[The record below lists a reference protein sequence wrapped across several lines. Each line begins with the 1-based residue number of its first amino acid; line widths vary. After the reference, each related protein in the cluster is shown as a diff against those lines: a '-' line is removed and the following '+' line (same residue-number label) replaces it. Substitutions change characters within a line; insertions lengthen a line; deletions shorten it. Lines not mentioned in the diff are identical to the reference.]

1 MEKKCPICSFPLP
14 NPKHFTCNHIFCP
27 FCYTHSLF
35 SENIR
40 NLQISTRE
48 IISICQQCN
57 KGKISLTLQQFSSYF
72 SQNQIPLKN
81 CPKHNKKTFS
91 FCKNCN
97 IHLCEDCF
105 TLFHNDYF
113 KSHEIINMP
122 EIFSLQKKCKK
133 HMKIFEFICFKCKEE
148 ICSDCLEK
156 HHMHDIYEI
165 NDIIIR
171 AIGTTKFK
179 EYKDYFN
186 YLTQKE
192 ISIRD
197 IINSDYNKNIV
208 KIEMIMKNLIKLK
221 ENYKKNIENLYK
233 KISEYFFFLKNLY
246 YFYYISMNLNTIK
259 NNVIMKKYVFLMNK
273 NKDNLVNEELLN
285 FFDLNLFSHNSN
297 EFLDKIEENI
307 FFFDKKKPFECKLNK
322 LVFKFKQKFDKN
334 KDSIVDIQNFDNKN
348 VIFATKNGKIFNF
361 SLETFEIIN
370 EFKAHDEKIS
380 KILIINSNEKNSNS
394 NEKNSNEKNL
404 ISIEKNSN
412 EFNLISSSFD
422 KTIKLFTYSNNNFI
436 LKHTF
441 KGHKG
446 KITCMILIN
455 NNENSSEN
463 FFISGSSDNNLK
475 LWSLNEF
482 KCVKTLANGH
492 KMSVNDIIQISNK
505 KIASVSQEKIIIW
518 NLEKFSIEYFFEF
531 DLNVNKMI
539 LLEENK
545 ILLANENNLGIF
557 NLKNKK
563 ISNLKFSKNIEKGEI
578 NFLFKMTNLNCFLT
592 CRSENI
598 IEIWN
603 SDLAILSP
611 EKNSCETILYGHKS
625 SVNCAICLENDD
637 FIISGDE
644 NGTIFVWENTIVKD
658 FIEDE

>member
-1 MEKKCPICSFPLP
+1 MEKKCSFCSFPLP
-14 NPKHFTCNHIFCP
+14 NPKYFTCNHIFCP
-27 FCYTHSLF
+27 FCYTRKLF

-40 NLQISTRE
+40 NLSLSSSE
-48 IISICQQCN
+48 IISFCECN
-57 KGKISLTLQQFSSYF
+57 KGKISLTLKEFSSYF
-72 SQNQIPLKN
+72 NQNQIPSKN
-81 CPKHNKKTFS
+81 CSKHNKKTFS

-122 EIFSLQKKCKK
+122 EIFTLLKKCKK
-133 HMKIFEFICFKCKEE
+133 HNKIFEFICFKCKEE
-148 ICSDCLEK
+148 ICSDCIEK
-156 HHMHDIYEI
+156 HHTHDIYEI

-171 AIGTTKFK
+171 AIGTTNFK

-192 ISIRD
+192 IFIRD
-197 IINSDYNKNIV
+197 KINSDYNKNI
-208 KIEMIMKNLIKLK
+208 IEIDLIMKNLMKLK
-221 ENYKKNIENLYK
+221 ENYQLKIKNLFK
-233 KISEYFFFLKNLY
+233 LISDYFFFLKNLY
-246 YFYYISMNLNTIK
+246 YFYYISLNLNSLK
-259 NNVIMKKYVFLMNK
+259 NNIILPKYVFLMNK
-273 NKDNLVNEELLN
+273 SKDNLVNQELLN
-285 FFDLNLFSHNSN
+285 FLDLNLFSHNSI
-297 EFLDKIEENI
+297 EFLNKIQENILIFDKI
-307 FFFDKKKPFECKLNK
+307 KFECKINK
-322 LVFKFKQKFDKN
+322 LVFKFKQKYDKN
-334 KDSIVDIQNFDNKN
+334 NDSIVDIQNFGKN
-348 VIFATKNGKIFNF
+348 LIFATKNGKIFNF
-361 SLETFEIIN
+361 SLESFEIIN
-370 EFKAHDEKIS
+370 EFQAHDEKIS
-380 KILIINSNEKNSNS
+380 KILITNSNSIENEKNSI
-394 NEKNSNEKNL
+394 EKN
-404 ISIEKNSN
+404 SIEKNSN

-422 KTIKLFTYSNNNFI
+422 KTIKFFTYSNNNFI

-455 NNENSSEN
+455 SSENKNSSEI
-463 FFISGSSDNNLK
+463 FFMTGSSDNNLK

-492 KMSVNDIIQISNK
+492 KSSVNDVIQISNK
-505 KIASVSQEKIIIW
+505 NIASVSQEKIIIW
-518 NLEKFSIEYFFEF
+518 NLEKFSIDFLFENF

-545 ILLANENNLGIF
+545 ILLANNNNLLIF

-578 NFLFKMTNLNCFLT
+578 KNLFKMTNLNCFLT